1 MKAVQQNLNEWLR
14 QEAHVKTGQPFQ
26 MGERACMPV
35 VAATQQDQDAPLG
48 FLVTHGDDVA
58 YVAAHSPDG
67 EQIMTAWIKLHSFE
81 EREEEQALPA
91 EYWYG

>member
-1 MKAVQQNLNEWLR
+1 MKAVQQNLNDWLR
-14 QEAHVKTGQPFQ
+14 QEAHVKTGHPFQ

-35 VAATQQDQDAPLG
+35 VPATQKEEDTPVG
-48 FLVTHGDDVA
+48 FLVTQGDHVA
-58 YVAAHSPDG
+58 YIPAQTPDG
-67 EQIMTAWIKLHSFE
+67 EQIMTAWVKLHSFE